1 MLTTIWRGF
10 LDLTW
15 PCACLCCDE
24 PIERP
29 GFCDGCA
36 MYVEPRDGPRCV
48 QCDADLPTAGPAHH
62 CGRCLALKPRFDRV
76 HGLFD
81 YAGPVGDAIR
91 KAKYGGRVDGQRA
104 LTRAT
109 AAWIPQSL
117 QEDPPHA
124 VIPMPLHRARLKRR
138 HDDLPVQIA
147 GVVARALRVPL
158 MAGLTRRI
166 RDTPPQAG
174 LNEKARRSNV
184 RGAFATRRVP
194 PEDVLIVDDVLT
206 TGATADALARCLKR
220 AGALRVR
227 VLAAAV
233 VSRCP

>member
-1 MLTTIWRGF
+1 MITTLWRGL

-29 GFCDGCA
+29 GFCGGCA
-36 MYVEPRDGPRCV
+36 LYVEPRDGPRCV
-48 QCDADLPTAGPAHH
+48 QCDADLPALGPAHH
-62 CGRCLALKPRFDRV
+62 CGRCLARRPRFDRV

-81 YAGPVGDAIR
+81 YAGPVGYAIR
-91 KAKYGGRVDGQRA
+91 KAKYSGRVDGQRA
-104 LTRAT
+104 VTRAT
-109 AAWIPQSL
+109 LSAIPQSL
-117 QEDPPHA
+117 QDDPPQA
-124 VIPMPLHRARLKRR
+124 IVPMPLHRRR
-138 HDDLPVQIA
+138 MRRRSDDMPVQIA
-147 GVVARALRVPL
+147 GVVAQALGVPL
-158 MAGLTRRI
+158 AARLTRRI

-174 LNEKARRSNV
+174 LDETARRSNV
-184 RGAFATRRVP
+184 RGAFATRRP
-194 PEDVLIVDDVLT
+194 PSDVLIVDDVLT

-233 VSRCP
+233 VSRSP

>member
-15 PCACLCCDE
+15 PCTCLCCDD
-24 PIERP
+24 PIEHP

-36 MYVEPRDGPRCV
+36 LHVYARGGPRCV
-48 QCDADLPTAGPAHH
+48 QCDADLPTIGPIHH
-62 CGRCLALKPRFDRV
+62 CGRCLARRPRFDRV

-91 KAKYGGRVDGQRA
+91 KAKYSGRVDGERA
-104 LTRAT
+104 VARVTRGA
-109 AAWIPQSL
+109 IPQSL
-117 QEDPPHA
+117 QDDLPHA
-124 VIPMPLHRARLKRR
+124 IVPMPLHRRRLRR
-138 HDDLPVQIA
+138 RSDDLPVQIA
-147 GVVARALRVPL
+147 AAVAQALRVPL
-158 MAGLTRRI
+158 AARLTRRI
-166 RDTPPQAG
+166 RDTSPQAG
-174 LNEKARRSNV
+174 LDEKARRSNV
-184 RGAFATRRVP
+184 RGAFATRP
-194 PEDVLIVDDVLT
+194 PPADVLIVDDVLT

-233 VSRCP
+233 VSRCT